1 MGASDFDWKFE
12 VNRRILIMSDTW
24 IGKQTVLG
32 VLRDSDTQKIKPFS
46 FGGIGFDP
54 KTFPVLAGFIDRG
67 QIRVDDSGK
76 DGMAE
81 YDYKTNTIILGFT
94 WTIDHVKDALIVHEC
109 THVVYDV
116 AKTKMSTAT
125 SEAIAYIVQC
135 QFLLVKRGDGKR
147 LTSPSRA
154 KDLVFELAWK
164 MAAKIQQ
171 GGKPTLSEQNALQ
184 SAMAQ
189 HPYYMANAA
198 GDAGFD
204 GV

>member
-109 THVVYDV
+109 THAVYRR
-116 AKTKMSTAT
+116 
-125 SEAIAYIVQC
+125 SE
-135 QFLLVKRGDGKR
+135 D
-147 LTSPSRA
+147 
-154 KDLVFELAWK
+154 
-164 MAAKIQQ
+164 
-171 GGKPTLSEQNALQ
+171 
-184 SAMAQ
+184 
-189 HPYYMANAA
+189 
-198 GDAGFD
+198 
-204 GV
+204 

>member
-1 MGASDFDWKFE
+1 
-12 VNRRILIMSDTW
+12 MSDTW

-32 VLRDSDTQKIKPFS
+32 ILRDSDTQKIKPFS

-67 QIRVDDSGK
+67 QVRVDDSGK

-94 WTIDHVKDALIVHEC
+94 WTIDHVKEALIVHEC
-109 THVVYDV
+109 THAVYDV
-116 AKTKMSTAT
+116 AKTKMSTAI

-135 QFLLVKRGDGKR
+135 QYLLVKRGDGKR
-147 LTSPSRA
+147 LTSPSKA

-164 MAAKIQQ
+164 IAAKIQQ

-184 SAMAQ
+184 SAMAR

-204 GV
+204 GL